1 MRVDE
6 KELKERVIV
15 FIGSSIYLSIVLTLM
30 ITKNFGFVMTII
42 GVILILIALY
52 FNIPSA
58 CYVVGYLNMYHH
70 Y

>member
-6 KELKERVIV
+6 KELKERVIA

-52 FNIPSA
+52 FYIPSA
-58 CYVVGYLNMYHH
+58 CYVVGYLNMKNK
-70 Y
+70 